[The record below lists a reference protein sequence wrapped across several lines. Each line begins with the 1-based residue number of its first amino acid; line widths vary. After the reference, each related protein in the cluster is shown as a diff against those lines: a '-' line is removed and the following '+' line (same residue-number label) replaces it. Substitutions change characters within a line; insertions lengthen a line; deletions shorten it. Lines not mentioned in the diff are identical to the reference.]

1 MGHRRIW
8 LASVLAALCIVAL
21 AACGSSSS
29 NSSSNTTASSPSTSS
44 STSTPSSTAGNP
56 SVEALVP
63 ASIKS
68 KGTLTVAADAS
79 YAPNEF
85 FASDGKTVIGMD
97 PDLVKALG
105 AVMGLKVN
113 VVNATF
119 DSIIPGLASGKYD
132 MGASSFTDTKA
143 REQTVDFVDYLVAGE
158 SFYTK
163 ASGGTTINTIA
174 DICGKTVSVEKGTTE
189 ETDAT
194 TQGKKCKSAG
204 KPGVTVLPFPDQ
216 NGANLAVSSGRAQ
229 LGFADTPV
237 AAYQVKQSSG
247 TFKLVGAPYASAPYG
262 LALPKSPNLAPAVLA
277 ALKDLQK
284 NGTYMRILTK
294 WGIQAGAIPAS
305 QMKINGAT
313 S

>member
-97 PDLVKALG
+97 PDLVKALA

-119 DSIIPGLASGKYD
+119 ATIIPNLASGRYD

-143 REQTVDFVDYLVAGE
+143 REKVVDFVDYANVGE

-163 ASGGTTINTIA
+163 ASGGASIGSIA
-174 DICGKTVSVEKGTTE
+174 DICGKTVSVESGTTE
-189 ETDAT
+189 QADAK
-194 TQGKKCKSAG
+194 TQSGKCTKAG
-204 KPGVTVLPFPDQ
+204 KPAVNELVFSTQ
-216 NGANLAVSSGRAQ
+216 TEANLAVSSGRAQ

-237 AAYQVKQSSG
+237 ADYQVKKSG
-247 TFKLVGAPYASAPYG
+247 GQFKLVGAAYAPAPYG
-262 LALPKSPNLAPAVLA
+262 LAMPKNGLAKAVLA
-277 ALKDLQK
+277 ALKDLIS
-284 NGTYMRILTK
+284 NGTYAKIFSK
-294 WGIQAGAIPAS
+294 WGLQGIEIQAS
-305 QMKINGAT
+305 QVKINGAT